1 MDAAVHIRRPAP
13 LSKSVASAL
22 RQRLRREFAGG
33 GRLPS
38 EPEIASEYGVSRGTV
53 RDALAVLEREG
64 AIFRRRGSGT
74 YANQYALR
82 IQTHIETAYEF
93 TDLISQAGYTASIRP
108 VAVERG
114 PLPDDVA
121 ERLGRDAGT
130 DALFVSKLFLADA
143 NPAIYCLDILPADLI
158 REPYEPAELHVPI
171 FDFLSLRCSETIAHS
186 LAEIV
191 PQTVDRELAEIL
203 AVSAGE
209 AIMRFDEV
217 AFNRLNKPVLFYR
230 AYYRDEYV
238 RFSVLRKKV

>member
-1 MDAAVHIRRPAP
+1 MHIRRPAP

-22 RQRLRREFAGG
+22 RQRLRREFASG

-38 EPEIASEYGVSRGTV
+38 EPKIADEYGVSRGTV

-82 IQTHIETAYEF
+82 IQAHVETAYEF
-93 TDLISQAGYTASIRP
+93 TELIGQAGYTASIQP
-108 VAVERG
+108 ISVEEK
-114 PLPDDVA
+114 PLPDDIA
-121 ERLGRDAGT
+121 ARMGRDAGAA
-130 DALFVSKLFLADA
+130 ALFVSKLFLADD
-143 NPAIYCLDILPADLI
+143 NHAIYCVDVLPADLI
-158 REPYEPAELHVPI
+158 SEPYESAELHAPI
-171 FDFLSLRCSETIAHS
+171 FDFLRRRCYETITHC

-191 PQTVDRELAEIL
+191 PQAVDDSLAAIL
-203 AVSAGE
+203 AVPAGA
-209 AIMRFDEV
+209 AILRFDEV

>member
-1 MDAAVHIRRPAP
+1 MPIRRPAP

-22 RQRLRREFAGG
+22 RQRLQHEFAGG

-64 AIFRRRGSGT
+64 AIFRRQGSGT

-82 IQTHIETAYEF
+82 IQAHVETAYEF
-93 TDLISQAGYTASIRP
+93 TELISQAGHTPAIQP
-108 VAVERG
+108 IAVEHK
-114 PLPDDVA
+114 PLPEDVA
-121 ERLGRDAGT
+121 GRMGRDVGS
-130 DALFVSKLFLADA
+130 DALFVRKLFLADGQ
-143 NPAIYCLDILPADLI
+143 PAIYCVDVLPADLI
-158 REPYEPAELHVPI
+158 RQPYEQAELDAPI
-171 FDFLSLRCSETIAHS
+171 FDFLRQRCGEMISHT

-191 PQTVDRELAEIL
+191 PQIADDSLAALL
-203 AVSAGE
+203 AVPAGT
-209 AIMRFDEV
+209 ALLRFDEV
-217 AFNRLNKPVLFYR
+217 AFSRFNKPVLFYW

>member
-1 MDAAVHIRRPAP
+1 VPIRRPAP

-22 RQRLRREFAGG
+22 RQRLQREYASG

-64 AIFRRRGSGT
+64 AIFRRQGSGT

-82 IQTHIETAYEF
+82 IQAHVETAYEF
-93 TDLISQAGYTASIRP
+93 TELIGQAGYAPSIQP
-108 VAVERG
+108 ISVERK
-114 PLPDDVA
+114 PLPDDIA
-121 ERLGRDAGT
+121 ERLGRDAGAE
-130 DALFVSKLFLADA
+130 ALFVSKLFLADG
-143 NPAIYCLDILPADLI
+143 NPAIYCVDVLPADLI
-158 REPYEPAELHVPI
+158 RAPYEPAELHAPI
-171 FDFLSLRCSETIAHS
+171 FDFLRRRCDETITHC

-191 PQTVDRELAEIL
+191 PQAVDGDLVAIL
-203 AVSAGE
+203 SVPAGA
-209 AIMRFDEV
+209 AILRFDEV
-217 AFNRLNKPVLFYR
+217 AFNRLNKPVLFYW